1 MFTQNDFGKRL
12 KEFRKRRNL
21 TQKEVAM
28 KIGVSEQALSKW
40 ENGDCLPD
48 VYNRRSSG

>member
-1 MFTQNDFGKRL
+1 MLNQIDFRKRL
-12 KEFRKRRNL
+12 KEFCNQKHL

-40 ENGDCLPD
+40 ENG
-48 VYNRRSSG
+48 VSYS